1 MNELR
6 SRLNQPLLKHI
17 LARLP
22 RDVPIYL
29 VGGAVRD
36 ALLDRQH
43 YDLDFSTPGDAMKIA
58 RQLANQLGAAYFPLD
73 PIRKVARLV
82 LNPEERAKFIGTG
95 QIKIDFSAYQGIDLT
110 ADLIGRDFTINAMAV
125 EVQQL
130 QTLIDPTGG
139 ANDLV
144 TQRLRL
150 CSPSSLVDDPVRILR
165 GVRFSVDLGL
175 TISPETLQQMREA
188 SSHLPKISAE
198 RLRDELFRI
207 LMISQPATALR
218 ILDKLGALEYILPEV
233 CLLKEVQQSQPHV
246 MDAWNH
252 TLDVLNRLDSLLEL
266 LSYGDHPDKAENLTM
281 GLVDLYFGQYRKQ
294 LAEHLG
300 NSLNPDRPH
309 RGLIFLAGIYHDV
322 GKKNTQSME
331 ADGKIRFLGHD
342 QAGGRLAEKRGQ
354 ELKLSKQEIDRLV
367 AIVSH
372 HMRPSLLS
380 HGEEK
385 PSRKSIYH
393 FFRDT
398 GVAGVD
404 ICLLSLADV
413 LATYGVT
420 LPQERW
426 IRHLEVIQTLLGAWW
441 EAREE
446 RLFPVPLIN
455 GEELMQA
462 LDLVPGPQ
470 VGYLLEAIREAQ
482 ITLEIH
488 DQQEAINLARKIIRE
503 SINKKTG

>member
-1 MNELR
+1 MNELQ
-6 SRLNQPLLKHI
+6 SRLNQPLLKYI
-17 LARLP
+17 RARLP
-22 RDVPIYL
+22 QDVPIYL

-36 ALLDRQH
+36 ALLDRTH
-43 YDLDFSTPGDAMKIA
+43 YDLDFSTPGEAMKIA
-58 RQLANQLGAAYFPLD
+58 RRLANELGAAYFPLD

-82 LNPEERAKFIGTG
+82 LNPDKRVEYAGAG
-95 QIKIDFSAYQGIDLT
+95 PIKIDFSAYQGADLT
-110 ADLIGRDFTINAMAV
+110 ADLMGRDFTINAMAV
-125 EVQQL
+125 EVQEL
-130 QTLIDPTGG
+130 QTLVDPTGG

-144 TQRLRL
+144 ARRLRL
-150 CSPSSLVDDPVRILR
+150 CSPSALLDDPVRILR
-165 GVRFSVDLGL
+165 GVRFSVDMGL
-175 TISPETLQQMREA
+175 TISPETLQHMREA
-188 SSHLPKISAE
+188 SSDLPKISAE

-207 LMISQPATALR
+207 LMITHPATSLR

-233 CLLKEVQQSQPHV
+233 CSLKVVQQSQPHV

-252 TLDVLNRLDSLLEL
+252 TLDVLNRLESVLEQL
-266 LSYGDHPDKAENLTM
+266 CSGPNPDKAENLTM
-281 GLVDLYFGQYRKQ
+281 GLVTLYLGQYRKQ
-294 LAEHLG
+294 LTEHLE

-309 RGLIFLAGIYHDV
+309 RGLIFLAGLYHDV
-322 GKKNTQSME
+322 GKKNTQSVD
-331 ADGKIRFLGHD
+331 AQGKIRFLGHD
-342 QAGGRLAEKRGQ
+342 QAGGRLVEKCGQ
-354 ELKLSKQEIDRLV
+354 ELRLSKQEIDRLF

-380 HGEEK
+380 HPEEK

-404 ICLLSLADV
+404 ICILSLADV
-413 LATYGVT
+413 LATYGVA
-420 LPQERW
+420 LPQDRW

-441 EAREE
+441 EARAE
-446 RLFPVPLIN
+446 RVFPVPVIN

-462 LDLVPGPQ
+462 LDLVPGPL

-488 DQQEAINLARKIIRE
+488 DQQGAIDLARKIIQE
-503 SINKKTG
+503 DINKKTG